1 MQQMQRI
8 PNSTLVAILAA
19 LTFSWI
25 PAAAHSDEGCS
36 DRRISANAVRTLD
49 DVRVFVECAKQY
61 LDENGPDEALR
72 AFNEEGRWKHGA
84 IYVFVAELLP
94 SGETARRFVFPPDPS
109 AQGKPRGASL
119 DDFGTDLYA
128 EIYRIMRDRDSGWTY
143 YSNPHPV
150 TGKRSPKASYLIKVD
165 WKGSPAR
172 IGAGLYMPDV
182 PGSCHD
188 DEVSAA
194 ALTENPSDDT
204 LRAFVRCAS
213 MVVDSNGYSARHDL
227 EQGTRWRDGTSYA
240 FVLDMMGNQVITG
253 NGLRVNGNSL
263 HEWLSRDPYADQF
276 GGRNVVD
283 AGLTFGESFI
293 YYRHASP
300 FAGTVLPKVGFF
312 KRVVAQGIPLLVGAG
327 YTAEPGRA
335 APGPDCSDNYAEAS
349 AVRTRADVRAFVQC
363 AAEYALQHGEDEA
376 RRAFNE
382 DPRWKSGPTYVFVD
396 GVQPSGED
404 ALVHVFPPEPAREG
418 SVWGTSVDAFGNDYY
433 YELHRVLSVVDEGWV
448 HYAFRNPDTGLNQPK
463 SSYVIEMDW
472 NGDRA
477 AIGAGIYS
485 PDLPGTCDPSE
496 VNALLLE
503 VDPSDARLQEF
514 VRCAAHLLESGGYFA
529 VPLLKGHPR
538 WKYGSVYVFGINPNT
553 GEVKFSGN
561 PASFAV
567 SGRQPEVLFGGR
579 DLNEAGGFFGET
591 FWYYRFLNP
600 VTGMEQSK
608 VSFVRLVR
616 TSEGPILVGSG
627 YNP

>member
-1 MQQMQRI
+1 MQRT
-8 PNSTLVAILAA
+8 PNSRLVAILAA
-19 LTFSWI
+19 LMFSWV
-25 PAAAHSDEGCS
+25 PAAAHSDEVCS
-36 DRRISANAVRTLD
+36 DRRISANAVRELD

-61 LDENGPDEALR
+61 SDENGPEESLR
-72 AFNEEGRWKHGA
+72 AFNEEGRWKHGS
-84 IYVFVAELLP
+84 IYVFVVEIQP
-94 SGETARRFVFPPDPS
+94 SGDSARRFVFPPDPS
-109 AQGKPRGASL
+109 MQGTARGGPIN
-119 DDFGTDLYA
+119 DFGTDLFA
-128 EIYRIMRDRDSGWTY
+128 EIHRIMRDRDSGWTY
-143 YSNPHPV
+143 YSNPNPV
-150 TGKRSPKASYLIKVD
+150 TGKRTPKASYVIRVD
-165 WKGSPAR
+165 WKGSPAV
-172 IGAGLYMPDV
+172 IGAGLYLPDV
-182 PGSCHD
+182 PGSCSE

-194 ALTENPSDDT
+194 ALTESPSDDT

-213 MVVDSNGYSARHDL
+213 MVVESTGYFAKHDL
-227 EQGTRWRDGTSYA
+227 EEDPRWRDGTSYA

-263 HEWLSRDPYADQF
+263 HEWLSRDPYLDQF

-283 AGLTFGESFI
+283 VGGTFGESFI
-293 YYRHASP
+293 YYHYASP
-300 FAGTVLPKVGFF
+300 RTGTVVPKVGFF
-312 KRVVAQGIPLLVGAG
+312 KRVVSQGVPLLVGAG
-327 YTAEPGRA
+327 YQ
-335 APGPDCSDNYAEAS
+335 PGPAGAGLGPGCSDNYATAA

-363 AAEYALQHGEDEA
+363 AAEYALEHGEEEA

-382 DPRWKSGPTYVFVD
+382 DARWRAGPTYVFVD

-404 ALVHVFPPEPAREG
+404 ALVHVFPPEPSREG

-448 HYAFRNPDTGLNQPK
+448 HYAFPNPETGLNQPK

-485 PDLPGTCDPSE
+485 RDLPGTCDPGE

-503 VDPSDARLQEF
+503 VLPSDAKLQEF
-514 VRCAAHLLESGGYFA
+514 VRCAAYLLESGGYFA
-529 VPLLKGHPR
+529 VPILTGNPR
-538 WKYGSVYVFGINPNT
+538 WKYGSVYVFGVDPTT

-567 SGRQPEVLFGGR
+567 SGRQPELLYGGR
-579 DLNEAGGFFGET
+579 DLNEAGVSFGET
-591 FWYYRFLNP
+591 FWYYKFLNP
-600 VTGMEQSK
+600 ATGMEQRK
-608 VSFVRLVR
+608 VSFVRLVQ
-616 TSEGPILVGSG
+616 TSEGPVLVGSG